1 MSRMSKT
8 KGSTYERH
16 IAKKLGAW
24 WGEEFQRTPAS
35 GGLRWKQDNR
45 VCGDIV
51 TPPGST
57 FPWVVECKKREN
69 WTMDSLLNGSAEVSK
84 WWKQVTDDAER
95 SGLEPM
101 LIFTRNRQP
110 DYVALKAH
118 DEIFMFINPTMM
130 IVTTI
135 NGDEVHIMRLDE
147 LIEMHEKVIKP
158 SCDWVD

>member
-1 MSRMSKT
+1 MGKMSKA

-110 DYVALKAH
+110 DYVAFESRSLQRFYIP
-118 DEIFMFINPTMM
+118 ETVIFHQ
-130 IVTTI
+130 I
-135 NGDEVHIMRLDE
+135 NGDKVYIMRLDN
-147 LIEMHEKVIKP
+147 LIELNKR
-158 SCDWVD
+158 

>member
-1 MSRMSKT
+1 MSTEKKRKNG
-8 KGSTYERH
+8 KAIGGAYERYV
-16 IAKKLGAW
+16 AKKLSAW
-24 WGEEFQRTPAS
+24 WGEEFHRTPAS

-110 DYVALKAH
+110 DYVAVK
-118 DEIFMFINPTMM
+118 DEEDTLSMVYPD
-130 IVTTI
+130 TTIMTKI
-135 NGDEVHIMRLDE
+135 NGDHVIIMRLDDY
-147 LIEMHEKVIKP
+147 IKLNER
-158 SCDWVD
+158 

>member
-69 WTMDSLLNGSAEVSK
+69 WTMDSLLNGSSEVSK

-95 SGLEPM
+95 SGLDPM

-147 LIEMHEKVIKP
+147 LIEMHETEIKS

>member
-110 DYVALKAH
+110 DYVAVK
-118 DEIFMFINPTMM
+118 DEEDTLSMVYPD
-130 IVTTI
+130 TTIMTKI
-135 NGDEVHIMRLDE
+135 NGDHVIIMRLDDY
-147 LIEMHEKVIKP
+147 IKLNER
-158 SCDWVD
+158 

>member
-1 MSRMSKT
+1 MSMEKKRKNG
-8 KGSTYERH
+8 KAIGGAYERYV
-16 IAKKLGAW
+16 AKKLSAW
-24 WGEEFQRTPAS
+24 WGEEFHRTPAS

-69 WTMDSLLNGSAEVSK
+69 WTMDSLLNGSAEVAK

-110 DYVALKAH
+110 DYVAVK
-118 DEIFMFINPTMM
+118 DEEDTFSM
-130 IVTTI
+130 IYPDTTIMTKI
-135 NGDEVHIMRLDE
+135 NGDHVIIMRLDD
-147 LIEMHEKVIKP
+147 LIEQHER
-158 SCDWVD
+158 